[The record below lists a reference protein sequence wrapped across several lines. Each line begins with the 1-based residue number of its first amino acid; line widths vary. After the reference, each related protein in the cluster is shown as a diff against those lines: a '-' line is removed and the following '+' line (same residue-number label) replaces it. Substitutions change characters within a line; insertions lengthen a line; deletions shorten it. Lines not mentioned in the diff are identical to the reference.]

1 MSEEDSIYTVDADKK
16 PVHVIV
22 KKTFNCG
29 GCGSHVETIFTY
41 CPHCGRKLIWKFT
54 DGNQ

>member
-1 MSEEDSIYTVDADKK
+1 MSEEDSIYTVDTSKT

-29 GCGSHVETIFTY
+29 GCGRHVETIFTY